1 MGCGLVAFIR
11 VVFNGNSRGRGWQ
24 TVANESSTFG
34 FSVPFRDVGLRG
46 EMHSAAYLFYAEEA
60 LGRFW
65 AAREPQPSDPA
76 FSVSRIGCH
85 LLRGLHFGDEVT
97 TAVRVS
103 KIGGKTAGFAVLMY
117 RAGELVAEAEIVW
130 AACDAETGE
139 PVPLPE
145 DLRDWLYQYL
155 D

>member
-1 MGCGLVAFIR
+1 MSAY
-11 VVFNGNSRGRGWQ
+11 
-24 TVANESSTFG
+24 G

-46 EMHSAAYLFYAEEA
+46 EMHSAAYITYAEEA

-65 AAREPQPSDPA
+65 AAREPQASDPA
-76 FSVSRIGCH
+76 FSVSKVGCH
-85 LLRGLHFGDEVT
+85 LHRGLHFNDAVT
-97 TAVRVS
+97 TSVRVS

-117 RAGELVAEAEIVW
+117 RGDELVAEAEIVW
-130 AACDAETGE
+130 SACDGQSGE

-145 DLRDWLYQYL
+145 ELRDWLYQYL